1 MANKIEEDF
10 AFQVV
15 TTVKDVCGQ
24 DINFINQSGI
34 IFASTVPERIGTF
47 HEIGYK
53 AALAGNTIEVTAD
66 DSFYGTQRGVNLPV
80 YYHHE
85 FLAVIGITGDPDIVR
100 KYAHLAERITH
111 LLIREREF
119 NMDSRNQSEKKHFV
133 IDSLIKKADFNM
145 GYLNSCLTELN
156 ISIKEKKRVIF
167 IKVQR
172 EKDTTNLSIIEQ
184 KIIQTFRLLS
194 ITLFTFYYP
203 NIYVAVIEEQIFKE
217 KSHILEQFAHVNKE
231 LQICAGKISSIYQ
244 LADSYASALIAEKAI
259 FNADNNF
266 IIFDNLTLEIFISN
280 LKEEEKNEFLSK
292 TILSLLPEEQE
303 LIRVYFDENM
313 SLINTGDRLFLHKN
327 TLQYKLN
334 HIYKK
339 CGLNP
344 RRFKDAVLLYLAL
357 QLLPA
362 ADR

>member
-1 MANKIEEDF
+1 MTNKIDEDF

-34 IFASTVPERIGTF
+34 IFASTKPERIGTF

-53 AALAGNTIEVTAD
+53 AALAGNTIEVTED
-66 DSFYGTQRGVNLPV
+66 DDFYGTQTGVNLPV

-119 NMDSRNQSEKKHFV
+119 NMDSRNQSEKKHFI

-145 GYLNSCLTELN
+145 DYLNSCLAEFN
-156 ISIKEKKRVIF
+156 IDIKEKKRIIY
-167 IKVQR
+167 IKVQK
-172 EKDTTNLSIIEQ
+172 ENVANNLSITEQ
-184 KIIQTFRLLS
+184 KIIQAFRLLS

-203 NIYVAVIEEQIFKE
+203 NIYVAVIEEHIFKE
-217 KSHILEQFAHVNKE
+217 KLHILEQFAHANKE
-231 LQICAGKISSIYQ
+231 LKICAGKISSVYQ
-244 LADSYASALIAEKAI
+244 LADSYASALIAEKARS
-259 FNADNNF
+259 NANNNF
-266 IIFDNLTLEIFISN
+266 IIFDDLTLEIFISG
-280 LKEEEKNEFLSK
+280 LKEEEQKAFLSK
-292 TILSLLPEEQE
+292 TILSLLPEERE
-303 LIRVYFDENM
+303 LLRVYFDENM
-313 SLINTGDRLFLHKN
+313 SLINTCSRLFLHKN

-334 HIYKK
+334 HIDKK

-344 RRFKDAVLLYLAL
+344 RHFKDAVLLYLAL

-362 ADR
+362 EDH